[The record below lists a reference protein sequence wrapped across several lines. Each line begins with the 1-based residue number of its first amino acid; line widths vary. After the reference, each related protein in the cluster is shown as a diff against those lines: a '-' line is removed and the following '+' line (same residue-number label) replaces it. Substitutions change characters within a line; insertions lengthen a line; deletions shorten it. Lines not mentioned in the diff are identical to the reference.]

1 MTIGTSV
8 FQRELDTLEGNKRAE
23 TKRELTRLSVVCK
36 DQPDE
41 VITRKLKKLLGSGL
55 KQADLTT
62 MVAALKTGDGIDL
75 K

>member
-8 FQRELDTLEGNKRAE
+8 FQRELDT
-23 TKRELTRLSVVCK
+23 LTRLSVVCK

-62 MVAALKTGDGIDL
+62 MVAALKSGDGIDL